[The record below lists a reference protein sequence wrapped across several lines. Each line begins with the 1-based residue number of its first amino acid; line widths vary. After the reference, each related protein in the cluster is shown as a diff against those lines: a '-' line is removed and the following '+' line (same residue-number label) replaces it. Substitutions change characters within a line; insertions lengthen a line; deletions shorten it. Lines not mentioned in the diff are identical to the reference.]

1 MRRLRRNEKFIGY
14 SKNTKYSFGM
24 LAPSDWIY
32 TNKVLLIGM
41 ERDDLY
47 AISLSTGF
55 RAWLEKFSGG
65 NLGETLSLSI
75 SESIAKYPVP
85 EQRVASAGIEAA
97 AQFNRLAVE
106 FSAAHCGG
114 LTDVMNA
121 IHFPDG
127 ADTTIIELRRLL
139 SVIDAEVAAAYGWN
153 DADVAYDFRAYDGG
167 SSNDKWRWALSAD
180 VTVDLLGRLTA
191 LNRERFEAAAS
202 SNGEA
207 PISMKSKRGRRSK
220 AESSI
225 LLNDLFAGESS

>member
-1 MRRLRRNEKFIGY
+1 
-14 SKNTKYSFGM
+14 M

-32 TNKVLLIGM
+32 TNKVLLLGM

-75 SESIAKYPVP
+75 SESIAKYPVS

-121 IHFPDG
+121 IHSPDSVD
-127 ADTTIIELRRLL
+127 ATIAELRRLL
-139 SVIDAEVAAAYGWN
+139 SIIDAEVVAAYGWN
-153 DADVAYDFRAYDGG
+153 GMDVTYDFREFG
-167 SSNDKWRWALSAD
+167 SGSANDKWRWALSAD
-180 VTVDLLGRLTA
+180 ATSTLLDRLVS
-191 LNRERFEAAAS
+191 LNRERFEVAAVS
-202 SNGEA
+202 DSGT
-207 PISMKSKRGRRSK
+207 SMVTKPKRGRRPK
-220 AESSI
+220 ADPSTS
-225 LLNDLFAGESS
+225 LNDLFDGDDA